1 MKATTVFA
9 RGIIHDSV
17 PLAADHARA
26 WKDINDE
33 DGLRTWT
40 VPEVVGYK
48 PLDELPPDCQA
59 NVGLNADDIRGF
71 AVQLSDCA
79 STWNVCLSVKYVP
92 DHTHLL
98 PHVAYLDQFAPAATR
113 SAWTTR

>member
-1 MKATTVFA
+1 MMVMLRDIRRTEALPALAVLALLFKATGVQA
-9 RGIIHDSV
+9 RGILHDIV
-17 PLAADHARA
+17 PIAADHARA

-40 VPEVVGYK
+40 VPDVVGYK

-79 STWNVCLSVKYVP
+79 STWNVCLSVK
-92 DHTHLL
+92 
-98 PHVAYLDQFAPAATR
+98 
-113 SAWTTR
+113 